1 MGNVASQHY
10 DGTRDFP
17 RVDDT
22 LVFARNIS
30 ETRGILSNASARDG
44 VSSARASV
52 SPRATRVMCSNRLVR
67 NFHPPRAARRLVS
80 TPPRAFSGARSV
92 RAFRADK
99 EGAFPEPSSLDSD
112 RNENSPKTLFFFFLA
127 PNSNDCDRVYDG
139 ARAETYN
146 KNHDIHSRPLD
157 ELMNHGEINHEHKM
171 SRTPRSS
178 MDNGRRGSIDESHA
192 RRSIDLSQQ
201 KSLPGKIYA
210 VDVNVNRDMEDKMV
224 SGLI

>member
-1 MGNVASQHY
+1 ML
-10 DGTRDFP
+10 TR
-17 RVDDT
+17 RE
-22 LVFARNIS
+22 ARTVVLSIPKTHLFS
-30 ETRGILSNASARDG
+30 IRHDHLSNAF
-44 VSSARASV
+44 V
-52 SPRATRVMCSNRLVR
+52 
-67 NFHPPRAARRLVS
+67 
-80 TPPRAFSGARSV
+80 
-92 RAFRADK
+92 
-99 EGAFPEPSSLDSD
+99 
-112 RNENSPKTLFFFFLA
+112 LA
-127 PNSNDCDRVYDG
+127 C
-139 ARAETYN
+139 AEKYN
-146 KNHDIHSRPLD
+146 KDHNIHSRPMD

>member
-1 MGNVASQHY
+1 MY
-10 DGTRDFP
+10 DR
-17 RVDDT
+17 
-22 LVFARNIS
+22 
-30 ETRGILSNASARDG
+30 
-44 VSSARASV
+44 
-52 SPRATRVMCSNRLVR
+52 
-67 NFHPPRAARRLVS
+67 ARR
-80 TPPRAFSGARSV
+80 T
-92 RAFRADK
+92 
-99 EGAFPEPSSLDSD
+99 
-112 RNENSPKTLFFFFLA
+112 T
-127 PNSNDCDRVYDG
+127 
-139 ARAETYN
+139 ETYN

-192 RRSIDLSQQ
+192 RRSIDLSQR

>member
-1 MGNVASQHY
+1 
-10 DGTRDFP
+10 
-17 RVDDT
+17 
-22 LVFARNIS
+22 
-30 ETRGILSNASARDG
+30 
-44 VSSARASV
+44 
-52 SPRATRVMCSNRLVR
+52 
-67 NFHPPRAARRLVS
+67 
-80 TPPRAFSGARSV
+80 
-92 RAFRADK
+92 
-99 EGAFPEPSSLDSD
+99 
-112 RNENSPKTLFFFFLA
+112 
-127 PNSNDCDRVYDG
+127 VYDR
-139 ARAETYN
+139 ACAETYN

-192 RRSIDLSQQ
+192 RRSIDLSQR

>member
-1 MGNVASQHY
+1 
-10 DGTRDFP
+10 
-17 RVDDT
+17 
-22 LVFARNIS
+22 
-30 ETRGILSNASARDG
+30 
-44 VSSARASV
+44 
-52 SPRATRVMCSNRLVR
+52 MCSNRLVR

-99 EGAFPEPSSLDSD
+99 EGAFPEPSSLDSGPK
-112 RNENSPKTLFFFFLA
+112 RKLTENALLSVAT
-127 PNSNDCDRVYDG
+127 PNSNDCNLVYDR
-139 ARAETYN
+139 ACAETYN